1 MFPGNTER
9 GGRVKDGFLEEGTP
23 DLSPVGQMEV
33 QQT

>member
-1 MFPGNTER
+1 METQRG
-9 GGRVKDGFLEEGTP
+9 GGRVKEGFLEEGTP